1 MRLGLMTAAL
11 PTLDLDQLSAWA
23 AETGYQ
29 MLEVAC
35 WPPAGA
41 TRRYGGVTHIDVTT
55 LDRGGAR
62 EIRAMIADRGLD
74 ISSLGYYPNPL
85 DPDQAVSN
93 AAFEHIKRVIDA
105 AALLEVEIVGTF
117 IGADPSK
124 SNEQNLETFARV
136 WPPIV
141 TYAAERGIKIA
152 IENCPM
158 LWQDTWP
165 GGTNL
170 ATTPAIWTRMFEI
183 IPDDNFGLNYDPSH
197 LIWQFID
204 YIRPIHEFTDR
215 IFHVHAKDMRVD
227 REMLYRDGVLGC
239 GFRWAIPKLPGLGE
253 VNWAAF
259 TSALYEVGY
268 DFVISVEHEDRSF
281 EGTEEAVKR
290 GFYLTRDTLKP
301 LIH

>member
-11 PTLDLDQLSAWA
+11 PMLDLDQLSTWA
-23 AETGYQ
+23 AESGYQ
-29 MLEVAC
+29 MLEIAC
-35 WPPAGA
+35 WPPARA
-41 TRRYGGVTHIDVTT
+41 TRRYGGVTHIDVTD
-55 LDRGGAR
+55 LDQAKAR

-85 DPDQAVSN
+85 DPDPEMSE
-93 AAFEHIKRVIDA
+93 AAFTHIKRVVDA
-105 AALLEVEIVGTF
+105 AVLLDVEIVGTF
-117 IGADPSK
+117 IGADPAK
-124 SNEQNLETFARV
+124 SSDQNLETFAKA

-141 TYAAERGIKIA
+141 KYAAERGIKIA

-204 YIRPIHEFTDR
+204 YIRPIHDFTDR

-227 REMLYRDGVLGC
+227 REMLYQDGVLGC

-253 VNWAAF
+253 VDWAMFA
-259 TSALYEVGY
+259 SALYEVGY

-281 EGTEEAVKR
+281 EGTEEAIKR

>member
-11 PTLDLDQLSAWA
+11 PMLDLGQLAAWA
-23 AETGYQ
+23 AESGYQ
-29 MLEVAC
+29 MLEIAC

-41 TRRYGGVTHIDVTT
+41 TRRYGGVTHIDVTD
-55 LDRGGAR
+55 LNQAKAR

-74 ISSLGYYPNPL
+74 MSSLGYYPNPL
-85 DPDQAVSN
+85 DPNSEVSKAAV
-93 AAFEHIKRVIDA
+93 AHIKQVIDA
-105 AALLEVEIVGTF
+105 AVLLEVEIIGTF
-117 IGADPSK
+117 IGADPAK
-124 SNEQNLETFARV
+124 SSDQNLETFAKV

-158 LWQDTWP
+158 LWKDTWP

-170 ATTPAIWTRMFEI
+170 ATTPAIWSRMFEI

-253 VNWAAF
+253 VDWAAF
-259 TSALYEVGY
+259 ASALYEVGY

-281 EGTEEAVKR
+281 EGREDAIKR